1 MHAATESDIHGVI
14 ELVGIPMDLGQTR
27 RGVNLGPGALRY
39 AGLRHRLRDLGYK
52 LIDRGNLPVP
62 VRDTL
67 PEEHQNNYLPAISDV
82 CAAAY
87 TAAREAVERGHQAVF
102 LGGDHSVAIGT
113 IGGITHHE
121 PASLLY
127 IDAHADFNT
136 PATSPTGNIHGM
148 SVATLI
154 GQGHQELVDIGRTGP
169 KLDIEDIVLIGLRE
183 LDDPERIALKQ
194 SGISV
199 FTMRDIDERG
209 ISTITREA
217 LDRLGH
223 HRLHVSLDLDAIDP
237 FEAPGVGTAAV
248 GGLTYREAQLLCE
261 IVADSRRLVSLDL
274 VEINPILDHQN
285 QTSCLAVDLA
295 ASLFGK
301 KIM

>member
-1 MHAATESDIHGVI
+1 MGVATEPDIQGVI
-14 ELVGIPMDLGQTR
+14 ELVGIPMDLGQTE

-39 AGLRHRLRDLGYK
+39 AGLRHKLRELGYK

-67 PEEHQNNYLPAISDV
+67 PEDQQNNYLPAISDV

-87 TAAREAVERGHQAVF
+87 TAAREAVERHHQAVF

-121 PASLLY
+121 PASLIY

-136 PATSPTGNIHGM
+136 PATSPSGNIHGM

-154 GQGHQELVDIGRTGP
+154 GQGYQELVNIGRNGP
-169 KLDIEDIVLIGLRE
+169 KLNAEDIVLLGIRE
-183 LDDPERIALKQ
+183 LDNQERAALKQ
-194 SGISV
+194 SGICV

-209 ISTITREA
+209 ISSVVREA
-217 LDRLGH
+217 LDRVGH
-223 HRLHVSLDLDAIDP
+223 QRLHVSLDLDAIDP
-237 FEAPGVGTAAV
+237 FVAPGVGTAAV

-261 IVADSRRLVSLDL
+261 IIADSRRLVSLDL

-285 QTSCLAVDLA
+285 QTASLAVDLA

-301 KIM
+301 KIL